1 MRIRELTMGLCVL
14 VMSQTTPLK
23 SYQRD
28 HSNVNW
34 TRTRTT
40 GTGKVDRGKSKRPQ
54 PHTRNYRQ
62 LRKAESRRKSFPG
75 KIIPIGYPIPNN

>member
-1 MRIRELTMGLCVL
+1 MGLCFL

-23 SYQRD
+23 SHQCD
-28 HSNVNW
+28 HPNVNW

-40 GTGKVDRGKSKRPQ
+40 GTGKADRGKSRRPQ
-54 PHTRNYRQ
+54 PHAKNYRQ

-75 KIIPIGYPIPNN
+75 KITLIGYPIPNSQS